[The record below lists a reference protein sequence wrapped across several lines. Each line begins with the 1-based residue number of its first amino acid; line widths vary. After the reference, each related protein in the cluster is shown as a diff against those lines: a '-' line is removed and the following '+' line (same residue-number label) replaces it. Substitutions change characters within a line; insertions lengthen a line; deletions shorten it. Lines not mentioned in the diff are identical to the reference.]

1 MRGLSGLEGK
11 VALITG
17 ASKGIGAAAAIR
29 LAEEG
34 TSIAINYNSD
44 TSGAEIVASAAAR
57 LNIPHLTVQADVR
70 DPAAVTNMV
79 ARTVEELGPI
89 DFLINNAGVV
99 GHSPLVDLEETEWDW
114 MFQVNIY
121 GMYRVTRAV
130 LPGMLERKNGVII
143 NVTSELAFIGEPN
156 LTHYVATKTAII
168 GFTKSLARELAPH
181 IRVNAVAPGPVDTQ
195 MLTDDDRSDEYLRT
209 RLPLQR
215 LGLPEDIAGSFAFLC
230 SEDASWYT
238 GQIISP
244 NGGAV
249 I

>member
-17 ASKGIGAAAAIR
+17 ASKGIGAAAAVR

-34 TSIAINYNSD
+34 TSVAINYNTD
-44 TSGAEIVASAAAR
+44 RAGAEAVSEKVAA
-57 LNIPHLTVQADVR
+57 LKIPNLVVHADVR
-70 DPAAVTNMV
+70 DREAVSRMV
-79 ARTVEELGPI
+79 AEATKQLGPI
-89 DFLINNAGVV
+89 DFLINNAGVA
-99 GHSPLVDLEETEWDW
+99 GHSPLVDLGEEEWDW

-130 LPGMLERKNGVII
+130 LPGMLERRSGCII
-143 NVTSELAFIGEPN
+143 NVTSELAFIGEEN
-156 LTHYVATKTAII
+156 LTHYIATKTAIF
-168 GFTKSLARELAPH
+168 GFTKSLAREVAPH
-181 IRVNAVAPGPVDTQ
+181 VRVNAVAPGPVDTQ
-195 MLTDDDRSDEYLRT
+195 MLTDAERTDEYINTRIPLR
-209 RLPLQR
+209 R
-215 LGLPEDIAGSFAFLC
+215 LGLPEDIAGTFAFLC
-230 SEDASWYT
+230 SDDASWYT

>member
-1 MRGLSGLEGK
+1 
-11 VALITG
+11 
-17 ASKGIGAAAAIR
+17 
-29 LAEEG
+29 
-34 TSIAINYNSD
+34 
-44 TSGAEIVASAAAR
+44 
-57 LNIPHLTVQADVR
+57 
-70 DPAAVTNMV
+70 MV
-79 ARTVEELGPI
+79 ARTVDELGPI
-89 DFLINNAGVV
+89 DFLINNSGVIRV
-99 GHSPLVDLEETEWDW
+99 SPLIDLEESEWDLL
-114 MFQVNIY
+114 FQVNVY

-130 LPGMLERKNGVII
+130 LPGMLERKSGSII

-156 LTHYVATKTAII
+156 LTHYVATKSAII
-168 GFTKSLARELAPH
+168 GFTKSLARELAPD

-209 RLPLQR
+209 RLPLRR